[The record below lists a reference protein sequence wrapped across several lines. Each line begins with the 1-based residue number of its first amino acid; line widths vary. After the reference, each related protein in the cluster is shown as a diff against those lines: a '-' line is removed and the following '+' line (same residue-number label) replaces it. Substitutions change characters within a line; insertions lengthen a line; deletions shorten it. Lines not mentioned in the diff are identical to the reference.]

1 MNPHAESAA
10 TQMPN
15 LPMEVFA
22 ELLLRLNRVWRTRE
36 GKRLDRQRAKASR
49 RVDELRRQ
57 LRHATPYEDVMQTSE
72 VQRLRRELKEMRT
85 AFNSGRRKVRA
96 GRARRHAPHGF
107 SARRRTPQPLPSP
120 PPPARAP
127 QLNETE
133 ERLLEKSLETAL
145 ELESRLQDHERR
157 AEAHRT
163 EKAELGRRIA
173 SAFARGASSAAALAT
188 EVSDRLAERVTE
200 LMREF
205 QRKTLHLNRQARLQR
220 HPALRAPAPSS
231 RTARE
236 RSGPPPYHT
245 PPRQQPSD
253 ALRPTGAGPRA
264 FHASAPAA
272 VVLPR
277 GARPTAGPGAREDGE
292 RLRDSARRQRR
303 RGLERRVP
311 SRRRARRDGVGRL
324 REGWRR

>member
-1 MNPHAESAA
+1 M
-10 TQMPN
+10 
-15 LPMEVFA
+15 
-22 ELLLRLNRVWRTRE
+22 
-36 GKRLDRQRAKASR
+36 
-49 RVDELRRQ
+49 
-57 LRHATPYEDVMQTSE
+57 
-72 VQRLRRELKEMRT
+72 
-85 AFNSGRRKVRA
+85 
-96 GRARRHAPHGF
+96 
-107 SARRRTPQPLPSP
+107 RRTGSP
-120 PPPARAP
+120 PAAEPRSPSHHPPARAP

-236 RSGPPPYHT
+236 RSGPPLYPANNLPT
-245 PPRQQPSD
+245 RCGQPAQDPELFMRVLQLQSSFLEGLD
-253 ALRPTGAGPRA
+253 RRLVQGREKTGSVFETALAA
-264 FHASAPAA
+264 NAAEASSAA
-272 VVLPR
+272 SPH
-277 GARPTAGPGAREDGE
+277 DGE
-292 RLRDSARRQRR
+292 LSAGIGVSSHDGRD
-303 RGLERRVP
+303 
-311 SRRRARRDGVGRL
+311 DDDDDF
-324 REGWRR
+324 